1 MFGSFDC
8 SKPTE
13 YTTGRQAAAVN
24 GFTGLLLPLLPVHCL
39 SFTSTHTRCVLHSQA
54 TFRQEICFV
63 FYTHFSLLLNVKEQQ
78 EQL

>member
-24 GFTGLLLPLLPVHCL
+24 GFTGLLLPLLPVRCR
-39 SFTSTHTRCVLHSQA
+39 SFSYTHSQA